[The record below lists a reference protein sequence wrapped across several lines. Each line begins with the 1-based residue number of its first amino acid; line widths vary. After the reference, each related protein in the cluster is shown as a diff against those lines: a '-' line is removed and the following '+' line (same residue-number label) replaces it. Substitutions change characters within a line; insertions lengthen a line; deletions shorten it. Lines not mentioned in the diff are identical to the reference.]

1 MDYYEPRLPCD
12 ATQIGRFRTAI
23 GEAGLERIMAAIIDT
38 AVASN
43 AIKPA
48 EFERVTG
55 WPRARATRYRLTYGL
70 FAWLVRVG
78 NELPTLPG

>member
-55 WPRARATRYRLTYGL
+55 WPTRWIH
-70 FAWLVRVG
+70 AC
-78 NELPTLPG
+78 